1 MAIKYLSHLETLNID
16 MQGYEL
22 QNAVIHSLTTA
33 TRPAN
38 PTAGQIIYNG
48 STGSLEIWNGSAWV
62 SASGDITGVTAGTG
76 LTGGGASG
84 SVNLDLDYAGTD
96 NYILAAGAGSGD
108 ISTAMH
114 IAVSDTNNDVK
125 YYDVAALPFTDKL
138 GTVTSVEIAG
148 TDGIDVDSGSPITTA
163 GTITLGLSNVPN
175 SSLAN
180 SSITV
185 TAGTGLDAGGVVSL
199 GGSVQV
205 DVDYKGVDNVVLAN
219 GAHSA
224 VNPDS
229 DQILV
234 SDKNNDAKSL
244 PIAALPFAPAGT
256 VSGVTSVEIAG
267 TDGIDVDS
275 GSPIT
280 GAGTITLGLSNI
292 PNSSLA
298 KSSVT
303 YGSTTV
309 ALGGS
314 STSIAGL
321 TALDFAAGNRN
332 LGASIG
338 ANTLTIGGSTSTVS
352 IPGNLTVQG
361 TLLTKDSQ
369 EVNIGDAIIK
379 LNAEE
384 TGAPTEDAGIE
395 IERGTETNVAFLWD
409 ETNNYWTVG
418 ATSMVA
424 KTFIG
429 PLTGDVT
436 GNASTASA
444 WATARTVTF
453 AGGDVT
459 GSFTIDGSADVTN
472 VNLTVGGVA
481 ANSIALGTDT
491 TGDYVAGVTGSGAI
505 SVTGSG
511 GEGSTPAISVATS
524 STTVKGVVELATS
537 AEAITGTDTA
547 RAVTPKAASD
557 LVADRQGAVRYV
569 KVYAAGQAAYT
580 VNHGLN
586 AAAVMVQVW
595 DSKGSMVFI
604 DTVEV
609 DADNVEL
616 RLGMAAPTDLKVA
629 VLKMA

>member
-38 PTAGQIIYNG
+38 PTAGQIIFNG
-48 STGSLEIWNGSAWV
+48 TIGSLEIWNGSAWV
-62 SASGDITGVTAGTG
+62 SASGDITAVSAGTG
-76 LTGGGASG
+76 LTGGGSSG
-84 SVNLDLDYAGTD
+84 SVTLNVDYAGTD
-96 NYILAAGAGSGD
+96 NFILAAGAGSGD

-114 IAVSDTNNDVK
+114 IAVSDTSNNVN
-125 YYDVAALPFTDKL
+125 YYDVAALPFTANL
-138 GTVTSVEIAG
+138 GTVTSVAASGSGGVTI
-148 TDGIDVDSGSPITTA
+148 SGSPITTN
-163 GTITLGLSNVPN
+163 GTIAIGLSNVPN

-185 TAGTGLDAGGVVSL
+185 TAGVGLDTGGTVAL
-199 GGSVQV
+199 GGTVTV
-205 DVDYKGVDNVVLAN
+205 DVDYKGADNVVLAN
-219 GAHSA
+219 GAHTSVDPEA
-224 VNPDS
+224 DS
-229 DQILV
+229 ILL
-234 SDKNNDAKSL
+234 SDKANEAKSVPVSL
-244 PIAALPFAPAGT
+244 LPFAPAGT
-256 VSGVTSVEIAG
+256 VSGVTSVAG
-267 TDGIDVDS
+267 SGSDGITVT

-280 GAGTITLGLSNI
+280 STGTLAIGLADLGI
-292 PNSSLA
+292 PNAKLA
-298 KSSVT
+298 NSQVT
-303 YGSTTV
+303 YGTTTV
-309 ALGGS
+309 GLGAS

-409 ETNNYWTVG
+409 ETNDYWTVG
-418 ATSMVA
+418 ANSMVA

-429 PLTGDVT
+429 ALN
-436 GNASTASA
+436 GNADTASK
-444 WATARTVTF
+444 WANARTVTF

-459 GSFTIDGSADVTN
+459 GSFTIDGSANVSN
-472 VNLTVGGVA
+472 VNLSVA
-481 ANSIALGTDT
+481 SVPANSVALGTDT

-505 SVTGSG
+505 SVSGSG
-511 GEGSTPAISVATS
+511 GEGSTPGISVATA
-524 STTVKGVVELATS
+524 TTGAEGVVELATS
-537 AEAITGTDTA
+537 AETITGTDTS
-547 RAVTPKAASD
+547 RAVTPKGASD
-557 LVADRQGAVRYV
+557 LVADRQGGVRYV
-569 KVYAAGQAAYT
+569 KTYLAGATSYT

-595 DSKGSMVFI
+595 DVKGSMVQVNIVEI
-604 DTVEV
+604 DP
-609 DADNVEL
+609 DNVAL
-616 RLGMAAPTDLKVA
+616 QLDMASPIDLKVV

>member
-38 PTAGQIIYNG
+38 PTAGQIIFNG

-76 LTGGGASG
+76 LTGGGSSG
-84 SVNLDLDYAGTD
+84 SVTVNVDYAGTD
-96 NYILAAGAGSGD
+96 NFILAAGAGSGD

-114 IAVSDTNNDVK
+114 IAVSNASNNVD
-125 YYDVAALPFTDKL
+125 YYDVGALPFTDNL
-138 GTVTSVEIAG
+138 GTVTSVDATGSGGVTI
-148 TDGIDVDSGSPITTA
+148 SGSPITTS
-163 GTITLGLSNVPN
+163 GTIAIGLSNVPN

-185 TAGTGLDAGGVVSL
+185 TAGTGLSTGGTVAL
-199 GGSVQV
+199 GGSVTL
-205 DVDYKGVDNVVLAN
+205 DVDYKGADNVVLAN
-219 GAHSA
+219 GKHAS
-224 VNPDS
+224 VDPETDY
-229 DQILV
+229 ILV
-234 SDKNNDAKSL
+234 SDKANDAKSF
-244 PIAALPFAPAGT
+244 PIGALPFAPAGT
-256 VSGVTSVEIAG
+256 VSGVTSVDAAG
-267 TDGIDVDS
+267 SDGITVT

-280 GAGTITLGLSNI
+280 STGTLSIGLADLGI
-292 PNSSLA
+292 PNAKLA
-298 KSSVT
+298 NAQVT
-303 YGSTTV
+303 YGTTTV
-309 ALGGS
+309 GLGAS

-338 ANTLTIGGSTSTVS
+338 ANTLTIGGATSTVS

-384 TGAPTEDAGIE
+384 TGTPTEDAGIE
-395 IERGTETNVAFLWD
+395 IERGTDSNVAFLWD
-409 ETNNYWTVG
+409 ETNDYWTVG
-418 ATSMVA
+418 NLPMVA

-429 PLTGDVT
+429 SLT
-436 GNASTASA
+436 GNADTASK
-444 WATARTVTF
+444 WANARTVTF

-459 GSFTIDGSADVTN
+459 GSFSIDGSANVSN
-472 VNLTVGGVA
+472 VNLTVNSVA
-481 ANSIALGTDT
+481 ANSITLGTDT

-511 GEGSTPAISVATS
+511 GEGSTPAISVATA
-524 STTVKGVVELATS
+524 STTAKGVVELATPT
-537 AEAITGTDTA
+537 EAITGTDTS
-547 RAVTPKAASD
+547 RAVTPKGASD
-557 LVADRQGAVRYV
+557 LVADRQNGVRYV
-569 KVYAAGQAAYT
+569 KIYTAGSNAYT
-580 VNHGLN
+580 VNHALN

-595 DSKGSMVFI
+595 DSKGSVVHVNIVEI
-604 DTVEV
+604 DK
-609 DADNVEL
+609 DNVAL
-616 RLGMAAPTDLKVA
+616 QLDMPAPTDLKVV

>member
-38 PTAGQIIYNG
+38 PTAGQIIFNG
-48 STGSLEIWNGSAWV
+48 TLGSLEIWNGSAWV
-62 SASGDITGVTAGTG
+62 SASGDITAVTAGTG
-76 LTGGGASG
+76 LTGGGSSG
-84 SVNLDLDYAGTD
+84 SVTLNVDYAGTD
-96 NYILAAGAGSGD
+96 NFILAAGAGSGD

-114 IAVSDTNNDVK
+114 IAVSDASNNVN
-125 YYDVAALPFTDKL
+125 YYDVAALPFTANL
-138 GTVTSVEIAG
+138 GTVTSVAASGSGGVTI
-148 TDGIDVDSGSPITTA
+148 SGSPITSN
-163 GTITLGLSNVPN
+163 GTIAIGLSNVPN

-185 TAGTGLDAGGVVSL
+185 TAGVGLDS
-199 GGSVQV
+199 GGSVALGGTV
-205 DVDYKGVDNVVLAN
+205 TLDVDYKGLDNVVLAN
-219 GAHSA
+219 GQHTSI
-224 VNPDS
+224 DLET

-234 SDKNNDAKSL
+234 SDKANDAKSIL
-244 PIAALPFAPAGT
+244 INALPFAPAGT
-256 VSGVTSVEIAG
+256 VSGVTSVAAAG
-267 TDGIDVDS
+267 SDGITVT

-280 GAGTITLGLSNI
+280 STGTLAIGLADLGI
-292 PNSSLA
+292 PNAKLA
-298 KSSVT
+298 NAQVT
-303 YGSTTV
+303 YGTTTV
-309 ALGGS
+309 GLGGS

-338 ANTLTIGGSTSTVS
+338 ANTLTIGGATSTVS

-395 IERGTETNVAFLWD
+395 IERGTDTNVAFLWD
-409 ETNNYWTVG
+409 ETNDYWTVG
-418 ATSMVA
+418 AHAMVA

-429 PLTGDVT
+429 SLT
-436 GNASTASA
+436 GNADTASK
-444 WATARTVTF
+444 WAAARTITLS
-453 AGGDVT
+453 GDAS
-459 GSFTIDGSADVTN
+459 GSVSIDGSSNVTLA
-472 VNLTVGGVA
+472 VTVDGVA
-481 ANSIALGTDT
+481 ANSVALGTDT
-491 TGDYVAGVTGSGAI
+491 TGNYVATATGSNGV
-505 SVTGSG
+505 SVSGSG
-511 GEGSTPAISVATS
+511 SETAALTISGVNA
-524 STTVKGVVELATS
+524 STTAKGVVELATS

-557 LVADRQGAVRYV
+557 LVADRQAAVRYV
-569 KVYAAGQAAYT
+569 KSYSAGATSYT
-580 VNHGLN
+580 VAHGLG
-586 AAAVMVQVW
+586 AVAVMVQVW
-595 DSKGSMVFI
+595 DSKGSMVHVNIVEI
-604 DTVEV
+604 D
-609 DADNVEL
+609 ANNVEL
-616 RLGMAAPTDLKVA
+616 QLDMAAPTDLKVV